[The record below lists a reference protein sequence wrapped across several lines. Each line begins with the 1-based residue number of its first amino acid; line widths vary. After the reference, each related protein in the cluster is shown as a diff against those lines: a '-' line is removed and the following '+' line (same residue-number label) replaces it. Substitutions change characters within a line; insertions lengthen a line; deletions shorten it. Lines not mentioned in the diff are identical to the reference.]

1 MQIERTSARELAQ
14 LVNAEII
21 GDQKK
26 LISGLNE
33 IHRVNE
39 GDLVFVDHPKYFKNA
54 LSSKATAVIINQQ
67 VACPEGKVLLLHPEP
82 FTAYNKLVRHFRPL
96 EFSHVNISPT
106 ARIGKNTVLMPGV
119 FVGNHV
125 EIGDNCIIYPNVTI
139 YDHTIIGNNV
149 VIHAN
154 TVIGSDAFYF
164 KRRLDKLEKLES
176 CGNVV
181 IENDVEIGAS
191 CTVDR
196 GASASTVIGK
206 GTKID
211 NLVHIGHDSAIGKNC
226 TIAAQ
231 VGVAGVVNIGDNVI
245 LWGQAGIA
253 NDVSIADNVEVYAQ
267 SGVGKD
273 LESGKV
279 YFGSPASEAREKFK
293 ELAYLKKL
301 PSFIENIKN
310 NT

>member
-1 MQIERTSARELAQ
+1 MKIEKTSAKELAR
-14 LVNAEII
+14 LISAEII
-21 GDQKK
+21 GDDTM

-39 GDLVFVDHPKYFKNA
+39 GDLIFVDHPKYFKNA
-54 LSSKATAVIINQQ
+54 LSSAATAIIINQQ

-82 FTAYNKLVRHFRPL
+82 FTVYNKLVRHFRPL
-96 EFSHVNISPT
+96 EFSHANVSET
-106 ARIGKNTVLMPGV
+106 AKIGINTVIMPGV
-119 FVGNHV
+119 FVGSHV
-125 EIGDNCIIYPNVTI
+125 TIGDNCIIHPNVTI
-139 YDHTIIGNNV
+139 YDYTHIGNNV
-149 VIHAN
+149 IIHAN
-154 TVIGSDAFYF
+154 SVLGSDAFYF

-176 CGNVV
+176 CGDV
-181 IENDVEIGAS
+181 IIEDDVEIGAS
-191 CTVDR
+191 CTMDR
-196 GASASTVIGK
+196 GVSASTIIGK

-211 NLVHIGHDSAIGKNC
+211 NLVHIGHDTTIGKNC

-231 VGVAGVVNIGDNVI
+231 VGIAGVVSIGDNVI
-245 LWGQAGIA
+245 LWGQAGVA
-253 NDVSIADNVEVYAQ
+253 NDVNIPDNVEVYAQ

-279 YFGSPASEAREKFK
+279 YFGSPAAEAREKFK

>member
-1 MQIERTSARELAQ
+1 MQIEKTSAKELAR
-14 LVNAEII
+14 LIGAELI
-21 GDQKK
+21 GDDSK

-33 IHRVNE
+33 IHRVQE

-54 LSSKATAVIINQQ
+54 LSSAATAVVINQQ
-67 VACPEGKVLLLHPEP
+67 VECPEGKVLLLHPEP

-96 EFSHVNISPT
+96 ELSNVNISLS
-106 ARIGKNTVLMPGV
+106 AKIGKTSVIMPGV

-125 EIGDNCIIYPNVTI
+125 SIGENCIIHPNVTI
-139 YDHTIIGNNV
+139 YDHTQIGNNV

-154 TVIGSDAFYF
+154 SVIGSDAFYF

-176 CGNVV
+176 CGNVI
-181 IENDVEIGAS
+181 IEDDVEIGAS
-191 CTVDR
+191 CTMDR
-196 GASASTVIGK
+196 GASASTRIGK

-211 NLVHIGHDSAIGKNC
+211 NLVHIGHDTSIGKNC

-231 VGVAGVVNIGDNVI
+231 VGVAGVVSIGDNVI
-245 LWGQAGIA
+245 LWGQAGVA
-253 NDVSIADNVEVYAQ
+253 NDVSIPDNVEIYAQ

-279 YFGSPASEAREKFK
+279 YFGSPAAEAREKFK

-301 PSFIENIKN
+301 PSFIENKK
-310 NT
+310 

>member
-1 MQIERTSARELAQ
+1 MKIEKTSAGKMAQ
-14 LVNAEII
+14 LINAEII
-21 GDQKK
+21 GDTTSR
-26 LISGLNE
+26 ISGLNE
-33 IHRVNE
+33 IHCVEE
-39 GDLVFVDHPKYFKNA
+39 GDLIFVDHPKYYKNA
-54 LSSKATAVIINQQ
+54 LLSKATAIIINQQ
-67 VACPEGKVLLLHPEP
+67 VACPDGKVLLLHPEP
-82 FTAYNKLVRHFRPL
+82 FTAYNKLVRHFKPL
-96 EFSHVNISPT
+96 KFSNQNISPT
-106 ARIGKNTVLMPGV
+106 AKIGQDTVIMPGV

-125 EIGDNCIIYPNVTI
+125 SIGNNCIIYPNVVL
-139 YDHTIIGNNV
+139 YDDTQIGNNV

-154 TVIGSDAFYF
+154 SVLGSDAFYF

-176 CGNVV
+176 CGNVIV
-181 IENDVEIGAS
+181 EDDVEIGAS

-196 GASASTVIGK
+196 GASGSTIIGK

-231 VGVAGVVNIGDNVI
+231 VGVAGVVSIGDNVI
-245 LWGQAGIA
+245 LWGQAGVA
-253 NDVSIADNVEVYAQ
+253 NDVKISDNVEVYAQ

>member
-1 MQIERTSARELAQ
+1 MEIEKTSAKELAR
-14 LVNAEII
+14 LISAELI
-21 GDQKK
+21 GDDTK

-33 IHRVNE
+33 IHRVKE

-54 LSSKATAVIINQQ
+54 LSSAATAVIINQQ
-67 VACPEGKVLLLHPEP
+67 VACPEGKVVLLHPEP

-96 EFSHVNISPT
+96 EYSNASVSST
-106 ARIGKNTVLMPGV
+106 AKIGKHTVIMPGV

-125 EIGDNCIIYPNVTI
+125 VIGDNCVIHPNVTI
-139 YDHTIIGNNV
+139 YDYTQIGNNV

-154 TVIGSDAFYF
+154 SVLGSDAFYF

-176 CGNVV
+176 CGNVI
-181 IENDVEIGAS
+181 IEDDVEIGAS
-191 CTVDR
+191 CTMDR
-196 GASASTVIGK
+196 GASASTIIGK

-211 NLVHIGHDSAIGKNC
+211 NLVHIGHDTTIGKNC

-231 VGVAGVVNIGDNVI
+231 VGVAGVVSIGDNVI
-245 LWGQAGIA
+245 LWGQAGVA
-253 NDVSIADNVEVYAQ
+253 NDVSIPDNVEIYAQ

-279 YFGSPASEAREKFK
+279 YFGSPAAEAREKFK

>member
-1 MQIERTSARELAQ
+1 VKIQATPASELAK
-14 LVNAEII
+14 LIDAKVI
-21 GDQKK
+21 GDASR

-39 GDLVFVDHPKYFKNA
+39 GDIMFVDHPKYFKNA
-54 LSSKATAVIINQQ
+54 LSSKATAVIINQE
-67 VACPEGKVLLLHPEP
+67 ADCPDGKVLLLHKEP
-82 FTAYNKLVRHFRPL
+82 FTAYNTLVRHFQPL
-96 EFSHVNISPT
+96 HFSNASISPT
-106 ARIGKNTVLMPGV
+106 ARIGVNTVIMPGV
-119 FVGNHV
+119 FVGHEV
-125 EIGDNCIIYPNVTI
+125 VIGDNCIIYPNTVI
-139 YDHTIIGNNV
+139 YDYCQIGNDV
-149 VIHAN
+149 IIHAN
-154 TVIGSDAFYF
+154 SVIGSDAFYF
-164 KRRLDKLEKLES
+164 KRRLSKLEKLES

-181 IENDVEIGAS
+181 IENNVEIGAG
-191 CTVDR
+191 CTIDR
-196 GASASTVIGK
+196 GVSATTSIGE

-211 NLVHIGHDSAIGKNC
+211 NLVHIGHDTNIGKHC

-231 VGVAGVVNIGDNVI
+231 VGVAGVVDIGDNVI

-253 NDVSIADNVEVYAQ
+253 NDISIPNNVEVYAQ

-279 YFGSPASEAREKFK
+279 YFGSPAAEAREKFK

-301 PSFIENIKN
+301 PSFIEHIKN

>member
-1 MQIERTSARELAQ
+1 MEIEKTSAKELAR
-14 LVNAEII
+14 LINAELI
-21 GDQKK
+21 GDDTK

-33 IHRVNE
+33 IHRVKE

-54 LSSKATAVIINQQ
+54 LSSAATAIIINQQ
-67 VACPEGKVLLLHPEP
+67 VACPEGKVVLLHPEP

-96 EFSHVNISPT
+96 EFSNASISPT
-106 ARIGKNTVLMPGV
+106 AKIGKHTVIMPGV

-125 EIGDNCIIYPNVTI
+125 VVGDNCIIYPNVTI
-139 YDHTIIGNNV
+139 YYYTQIGNNV

-154 TVIGSDAFYF
+154 SVLGSDAFYF

-176 CGNVV
+176 CGNVI
-181 IENDVEIGAS
+181 IEDDVEIGAS
-191 CTVDR
+191 CTMDR
-196 GASASTVIGK
+196 GASASTIIGK

-211 NLVHIGHDSAIGKNC
+211 NLVHIGHDTTIGKNC

-231 VGVAGVVNIGDNVI
+231 VGVAGVVSIGDNVI
-245 LWGQAGIA
+245 LWGQAGVA
-253 NDVSIADNVEVYAQ
+253 NDVSIPDNVEIYAQ

-279 YFGSPASEAREKFK
+279 YFGSPAAEAREKFK